1 MRVLIVDDEPLARN
15 ALENELRERKDVEEI
30 GVALDAVDALDKL
43 QKKEYDILLLDIR
56 MPEMSGIELVD
67 RLKKTGRT
75 IPAVIFV
82 TAHHEHAVTA
92 FERHAV
98 DYVLKPFST
107 ERVHEA
113 LDVAV
118 RRSAAERAASLMQ
131 ILPQLQSLIA
141 KSSKMAIK
149 VEGRILFIDPTEVVA
164 VEAQGNYVLLQRP
177 SGSYLLRGLIS
188 ALAEKLKP
196 YGFLRIHR
204 SVIVNSACVQEI
216 HPCDTGE
223 YLLRTRGGKEYTV
236 SRTYKANLKNIAQF
250 WVGTDALIL
259 E

>member
-1 MRVLIVDDEPLARN
+1 MRVLIVDDEPLARR
-15 ALENELRERKDVEEI
+15 ALETELRKRNDVEEI
-30 GVALDAVDALDKL
+30 AVAMDAGEAVDKL
-43 QKKEYDILLLDIR
+43 QKREYEVLLLDIR
-56 MPEMSGIELVD
+56 MPEVSGIELVD
-67 RLKKTGRT
+67 RLKKSGRA
-75 IPAVIFV
+75 IPAIIFV
-82 TAHHEHAVTA
+82 TAHHEHAITA
-92 FERHAV
+92 FEKHAV
-98 DYVLKPFST
+98 DYVLKPFSS
-107 ERVHEA
+107 ERVHDA
-113 LDVAV
+113 LDAAT
-118 RRSAAERAASLMQ
+118 RRTAGERSASLMQ
-131 ILPQLQSLIA
+131 ILPQVQSLLA
-141 KSSKMAIK
+141 KSAKMAIK
-149 VEGRILFIDPTEVVA
+149 VEGRILFIDPTEVVS
-164 VEAQGNYVLLQRP
+164 VEAQGNYVLLQRA